1 MLVFGKPRRVDRT
14 HSEKRGFNLTL
25 FSKKD
30 RRAHSELETI
40 VSAYERQLLVYVARI
55 TGSPSFAEDIVQEA
69 FIKLA
74 QQWRGP
80 MEVGAQISAWLYKVS
95 HNEAIDYIRKE
106 KRRGEINKHHVEER
120 GETVPPSEGQGINPN
135 SFDAQRVLDAL
146 EVLNERERN
155 LVVLKVYEEKSYKE
169 IAAITGL
176 STGNVG
182 FILHKAMQKL
192 AGHFGGEEGRR
203 NGN

>member
-1 MLVFGKPRRVDRT
+1 M
-14 HSEKRGFNLTL
+14 HSERRGFELTL
-25 FSKKD
+25 FLKKD
-30 RRAHSELETI
+30 RRPHSELEAI

-55 TGSPSFAEDIVQEA
+55 TGSPSSAEDIVQEA

-74 QQWRGP
+74 RQWRGP
-80 MEVGAQISAWLYKVS
+80 MEVGTQISAWLYKVS
-95 HNEAIDYIRKE
+95 HNEAIDHIRKE
-106 KRRGEINKHHVEER
+106 KRRGEINKLHVDER
-120 GETVPPSEGQGINPN
+120 GETVAPSEGQGVNSN

-176 STGNVG
+176 SIGNVG

-192 AGHFGGEEGRR
+192 AEHFGEERRR